1 MANRPTVNK
10 HNMIAN
16 LDKTQLNVDFHGIID
31 FLTGSS
37 INYALQVNPDITR
50 PWLQEFWATATSG
63 LEEVEAFIQAMDAGR
78 KIHVTEATI
87 KQDLLFNYE

>member
-1 MANRPTVNK
+1 MANRSTVNK

-16 LDKTQLNVDFHGIID
+16 LDKTQLNVDFHGVID

-37 INYALQVNPDITR
+37 INYALLVNPDIIG

-63 LEEVEAFIQAMDAGR
+63 LEEYEAFIQGMVAGR
-78 KIHVTEATI
+78 QIRIT
-87 KQDLLFNYE
+87 

>member
-37 INYALQVNPDITR
+37 ISYALLVNPDIIG
-50 PWLQEFWATATSG
+50 PW
-63 LEEVEAFIQAMDAGR
+63 I
-78 KIHVTEATI
+78 
-87 KQDLLFNYE
+87 